1 MANEKYTVVGDTQ
14 LDNETASRVANVV
27 VTGLR
32 EMLNADGTFKD
43 AATQAEFE
51 KFCLARKC

>member
-14 LDNETASRVANVV
+14 LDNETASRVAKVV

-43 AATQAEFE
+43 ATIQADFE
-51 KFCLARKC
+51 KFCLSRKC

>member
-14 LDNETASRVANVV
+14 LDNETASRVAKVV

-43 AATQAEFE
+43 ATTQAEFE

>member
-14 LDNETASRVANVV
+14 LDDETASRVAKVV

-43 AATQAEFE
+43 AAIQAYFE
-51 KFCLARKC
+51 KFCLARK